1 MSSTVSHR
9 NPALHPAFL
18 TLSVAL
24 HVAVFVGYIWYSKWK
39 PTAPALPIQ
48 EIIEVTMFELEQP
61 TSGTPQESPQVV
73 EPQPEPVV
81 EPEPIVEPQPEPVVE
96 PEPIVEPQPEPVVE
110 PEPPPP
116 EEITVAPKEELPPPP
131 KPKTREE
138 ILRERIQNAPMS
150 KEQPKPAQKPPQQT
164 QQPRQPT
171 EETSRRIQERLNQTA
186 NSFKPSISASSS
198 GKVVGVSAAQMSRYQ
213 AYTST
218 CVTPKLASLWNQHG
232 PSGLDIVPKPAV
244 LTFVVAPS
252 GQVISYVISTRSDSA
267 AVNQGAEALGKAL
280 TQQGLPP
287 FQQVGLTTE
296 GNAPLTFTFTLK
308 YDQR

>member
-61 TSGTPQESPQVV
+61 TSGTPQESPQV
-73 EPQPEPVV
+73 
-81 EPEPIVEPQPEPVVE
+81 
-96 PEPIVEPQPEPVVE
+96 VEPQPEPVVE